1 MTERQRILIQ
11 TATDRDKVEA
21 LLRELIDAKATS
33 ERNMAQIK
41 QPDFLKQVTGKS
53 SLDNAIANTQRM
65 VETLNRTLEQFK
77 RELSDED
84 LALLDEPRG

>member
-1 MTERQRILIQ
+1 MTERQRILLQ
-11 TATDRDKVEA
+11 TAADRDKVAA
-21 LLRELIDAKATS
+21 LLRELVEAKAAS

-53 SLDNAIANTQRM
+53 SLDNAILNAQRM
-65 VETLNRTLEQFK
+65 IETLNRTLEQFK

-84 LALLDEPRG
+84 LALLEEK

>member
-84 LALLDEPRG
+84 LALLDEPRA

>member
-21 LLRELIDAKATS
+21 LLRELIDAKAAS

-84 LALLDEPRG
+84 LALLDEPRA